1 MRIETPIVLTAPR
14 IVPADG
20 RILYFGRDRAAFG
33 FLSHFFPSLIN
44 LDGETWPTV
53 EHFYQAQKSS
63 DPDYRDAI
71 RATPSPGFAKRLAA
85 PPNAPRRI
93 SQNSWFKRNGREPR
107 RDWHDVKADI
117 MRRADRAKFEQNADL
132 AGMLLETGNAELI
145 EDSLSEPF
153 WGVGPD
159 GNGGNWAGRIL
170 MEIRQSLVSGRE

>member
-1 MRIETPIVLTAPR
+1 MRIQAPFVLTVPR
-14 IVPADG
+14 IIPADG
-20 RILYFGRDRAAFG
+20 RILYFGRDRTAFG
-33 FLSHFFPSLIN
+33 FLSHFFPSSID

-53 EHFYQAQKSS
+53 EHFYQAQKSD

-71 RATPSPGFAKRLAA
+71 RATLSPGFAKRLAA
-85 PPNAPRRI
+85 PPTAPRRI

-107 RDWHDVKADI
+107 SDWHDVKADI

-132 AGMLLETGNAELI
+132 AAMLLETGNAELI
-145 EDSLSEPF
+145 EDSPGEPF

-170 MEIRQSLVSGRE
+170 MEIRRSMVSGRE